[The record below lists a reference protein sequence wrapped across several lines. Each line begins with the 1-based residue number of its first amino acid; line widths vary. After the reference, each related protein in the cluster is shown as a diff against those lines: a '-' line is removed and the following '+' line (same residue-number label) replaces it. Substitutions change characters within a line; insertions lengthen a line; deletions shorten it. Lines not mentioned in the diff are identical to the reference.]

1 MSSQIT
7 EAFVQQFRDNFLH
20 LAQQK
25 ESRLE
30 SCVRVETNVVGVS
43 FKFDRIGAT
52 SAQKKTTRHG
62 DTPLIE
68 TPHSSR
74 FADLADHEWADL
86 IDNMDKAKMLADPT
100 SDYLRAG
107 HAAMNRSKD
116 DVIIVCFGA
125 AARSG
130 VSSTVA
136 LPAGQKIAHGG
147 AGLTKAKLIT
157 AKKLFRKN
165 EADQEAGEELYLAYG
180 NEQLED
186 LLNDTTL
193 TNTEYNTVLSMVNG
207 TLPPSLFGF
216 KPVPIER
223 LPLSGGIR
231 NCYAWAKSG
240 VGLAIGVNIQAKV
253 SERADKSYSVQPY
266 ICMSLGA
273 VRIED
278 EKVVEIGAQE

>member
-1 MSSQIT
+1 MSFQIT

-25 ESRLE
+25 ESRLQT
-30 SCVRVETNVVGVS
+30 CVRVEENVVGVS
-43 FKFDRIGAT
+43 FKFDRLGAT
-52 SAQKKTTRHG
+52 SAQKKTGRHT

-74 FADLADHEWADL
+74 FADLADYEWADL
-86 IDNMDKAKMLADPT
+86 IDNMDKAKMLIEPT
-100 SDYLRAG
+100 SDYLAAG

-116 DVIIVCFGA
+116 DVIIASFGA

-136 LPAGQKIAHGG
+136 LPAAQKIAHGG
-147 AGLTKAKLIT
+147 SGLTKAKLIAT
-157 AKKLFRKN
+157 KKLFRKN

-186 LLNDTTL
+186 LLTDTTL
-193 TNTEYNTVLSMVNG
+193 TNTEYNTVLSMLNG
-207 TLPPSLFGF
+207 ALPPSLFGF
-216 KPVPIER
+216 KPIPTER

-240 VGLAIGVNIQAKV
+240 MGLAIGVNIQVEVTK
-253 SERADKSYSVQPY
+253 RADKSYAVQPY

-273 VRIED
+273 VRTEE